1 MEQLAMNG
9 GAKVRTKPWPERA
22 PFGEEEIALVTQA
35 IRSQN
40 LFAWDGHFVRD
51 FEKEFA
57 ALYGAKYAVGCTSGT
72 ASIHLAVGALDPNPG
87 DEIITAPITDL
98 GSVVPI
104 LLQNCIPIFAD
115 VDDTYNMDPDDV
127 ERKITPRTRAIIAVH
142 IFGNACRI
150 DAISEIARK
159 RNLML
164 IEDTSQAHA
173 TKYNGRWL
181 GTWGDVACY
190 SLQQSKHMTTGD
202 GGMAITNNEELHR
215 RMWLFSD
222 KGYLRKGVGPRAY
235 EFLAPCYRMNE
246 ETAAVGLPQVKRV
259 RGRVEKRMALGTKL
273 SELISGIA
281 GISPAPVT
289 PGSEHSYWGYP
300 VGVHEWDATIFAEA
314 LKAEGIWAKAGY
326 IGRPIFMC
334 AEACVSKKT
343 YGDSHFPYDSPY
355 TDRKIEYTEDM
366 CPNVYRMLSHMVMVG
381 FDESYETSDIEDMAR
396 GIEKVARLLPKR
408 HTPPRGKRRGAPRS
422 KK

>member
-1 MEQLAMNG
+1 MEQLAING
-9 GAKVRTKPWPERA
+9 GPKVRTTDFPERA
-22 PFGEEEIALVTQA
+22 AFGEEEIKLVTEA

-57 ALYGAKYAVGCTSGT
+57 ALYGAKHAVGCTSGT
-72 ASIHLAVGALDPNPG
+72 ASIHLAIGALDPNPG

-115 VDDTYNMDPDDV
+115 VDSTYNMDPDDV
-127 ERKITPRTRAIIAVH
+127 EAKITPRTRAILAVH

-150 DAISEIARK
+150 DRMLEIAQK
-159 RNLML
+159 HNLML
-164 IEDTSQAHA
+164 IEDCSQAHA
-173 TKYNGRWL
+173 TKFKGKYL
-181 GTWGDVACY
+181 GTWGKIGCF

-202 GGMAITNNEELHR
+202 GGMAITSDEALHR

-222 KGYLRKGVGPRAY
+222 KGFVRKLIGARSY

-246 ETAAVGLPQVKRV
+246 ETGAVGLPQVKRV
-259 RGRVEKRMALGTKL
+259 RGRVEKRTRLGQRL
-273 SELISGIA
+273 NELLANVA
-281 GISPAPVT
+281 GITVAPTT

-300 VGVHEWDATIFAEA
+300 IGVNAW
-314 LKAEGIWAKAGY
+314 KAETFAQALRAEGVFGKAGY

-334 AEACVSKKT
+334 AEACAAKKT
-343 YGDSHFPYDSPY
+343 YGDSRFPFDSPY
-355 TDRKIEYTEDM
+355 TDRKIDYTDDM
-366 CPNVYRMLSHMVMVG
+366 CPNTARMLNHMVIIG
-381 FDESYETSDIEDMAR
+381 FDESYEMSDIEDMAR
-396 GIEKVARLLPKR
+396 AVDKVARLLPKD
-408 HTPPRGKRRGAPRS
+408 K
-422 KK
+422 

>member
-1 MEQLAMNG
+1 MEQLAIKG
-9 GAKVRTKPWPERA
+9 GVKVRTKPWPKRA
-22 PFGEEEIALVTQA
+22 PFGDEEVKLVTEA

-115 VDDTYNMDPDDV
+115 VDETYNMDPVDV
-127 ERKITPRTRAIIAVH
+127 EARITPRTRAIIAVH
-142 IFGNACRI
+142 LFGNACRI
-150 DAISEIARK
+150 DEIAEIARK
-159 RNLML
+159 HKLML
-164 IEDTSQAHA
+164 IEDASQAHA
-173 TKYNGRWL
+173 TKYKGRWL
-181 GTWGDVACY
+181 GEWGDVACY
-190 SLQQSKHMTTGD
+190 SLQQTKHLTTGD
-202 GGMAITNNEELHR
+202 GGMAITSSEVLYR
-215 RMWLFSD
+215 KMWLFSD
-222 KGYLRKGVGPRAY
+222 KGYIRTGLGPRAY

-246 ETAAVGLPQVKRV
+246 ETAAIGLPQVKRV
-259 RGRVEKRMALGTKL
+259 RARVEKRMALGTKL
-273 SELISGIA
+273 TDLIRGVP

-289 PGSEHSYWGYP
+289 PGSEHSYWAYP
-300 VGVHEWDATIFAEA
+300 VGVHAWDATAFADA
-314 LKAEGIWAKAGY
+314 LKAEGVPAKAGY

-355 TDRKIEYTEDM
+355 ADSRIEYTEDM
-366 CPNVYRMLSHMVMVG
+366 CPNVYRMLGHMVVVG
-381 FDESYETSDIEDMAR
+381 FDESYEASDVEDIAR
-396 GIEKVARLLPKR
+396 GIEKVARLLPR
-408 HTPPRGKRRGAPRS
+408 A
-422 KK
+422 